1 MKDLLRNLFWDHLF
15 IPLLQ
20 FLLVGTLVAV
30 GIACLLFASH
40 GPEEQFIETP
50 SFDLTLSCDG
60 GYSGASLGTYG
71 AFVITKNTKP
81 LALAEPM
88 TELEFEKVMSDEN
101 RENLIDESSVEGNT
115 VSIFRTTTSGRYSVV
130 FSLATSPVKTRMVVH
145 TSNEGEVYDLI
156 GHMVIEGKH

>member
-1 MKDLLRNLFWDHLF
+1 MKEVLRNFFWDHLF

-20 FLLVGTLVAV
+20 VLYVGILVAI
-30 GIACLLFASH
+30 GIACLLFVSH

-50 SFDLTLSCDG
+50 SFNLTLSCDG

-71 AFVITKNTKP
+71 AFVITKNTEP

-101 RENLIDESSVEGNT
+101 RENLIDESSFAGNT
-115 VSIFRTTTSGRYSVV
+115 VSIFHTTTGRYSVV

-145 TSNEGEVYDLI
+145 TSNEREVYDLI